1 MNVRSLVNFDRR
13 AKLAN
18 AITSNNYNIICLC
31 ETWLNVNIA
40 SSELLLDGYD
50 IFRADRKALHDQYP
64 HGGSL
69 IAVKNNF
76 AAEEVHNPNMPDSSI
91 ACKITICDVTIIIC
105 VFYNP
110 PASSK
115 YRYELADFINL
126 LNFFP
131 KTSQLVICGDINF
144 PETNW
149 SSLTSLSD
157 YEQQVLDEFEDRC
170 LLQAID
176 FKTCGQ
182 NILDVAFY
190 SNCHIHAKR
199 DDSFENIYDCS
210 DHHAILLQLECA
222 LYEKKPTLERCRS
235 FGSGDYDAMN
245 EAMRSAPF
253 DSICHTN
260 IDKMTEEL
268 YKYFDSIIER
278 HVPRRTFHRQQLPP
292 WITRSTSH
300 LIKQLG
306 TQKRLLSRKPTSYR
320 KTAVTNLENIVFS
333 ACETDRKNYQEELM
347 GSRNTDGIFKHLKS
361 LKKSISLPNEM
372 TDAKSTVTAPV
383 DKINLLNNFF
393 QSVFS
398 SKKVFTHADIKAE
411 QSILTNFNVSK
422 SKIRK
427 ILSSLDVTK
436 TRGPNG
442 LPPIFFNKTA
452 LEITPALHKLL
463 RNIKRL
469 GKLPATWKTAAVSPI
484 FKKGD
489 RRSVEN
495 WRPISLLNIDSKV
508 LEKCMYEPL
517 YNHFE
522 QFLTHSQHG
531 FTRGRSVMT
540 NMLLFQNKIHKALDN
555 NSQDDVVAFYTD
567 FSKAFDKVPHFELLQ
582 KVANTGVGGCFL
594 EVLVDYLKDRKQY
607 VRVDNQRSITLPVN
621 SGVPQ
626 GSLLGPLLFCIFIND
641 LPDRL
646 KFSEPYIFADDLKIL
661 AIKPDSISL
670 QRDLRAIESWVNEN
684 KMSLAM
690 DKCAKLTFRG
700 INKNFKLMGSVLES
714 SSEVKDLGVM
724 IDQKLS
730 STRHVDVRLA
740 KARNAL
746 YYVRRNVAYQI
757 SRQVKLGLY
766 KSLILPILTYG
777 FHCYSPNRTD
787 LNRLERF
794 QRKAIKWIMG
804 NQSDDYK
811 RQLSTLNLL
820 PLPMFLQ
827 VNDLLLFSSLC
838 DEQHEMIP
846 PRVPPNRRTRTL
858 FETGGAR
865 TEKARSEFFF
875 RNSRLA
881 NRLNLYII
889 FDEKAGLKSRI
900 LKTMKAI
907 FEERFSFQNV
917 CTWQA
922 ACDCHQCRDLWTTI

>member
-1 MNVRSLVNFDRR
+1 
-13 AKLAN
+13 
-18 AITSNNYNIICLC
+18 
-31 ETWLNVNIA
+31 
-40 SSELLLDGYD
+40 
-50 IFRADRKALHDQYP
+50 
-64 HGGSL
+64 
-69 IAVKNNF
+69 
-76 AAEEVHNPNMPDSSI
+76 
-91 ACKITICDVTIIIC
+91 
-105 VFYNP
+105 
-110 PASSK
+110 
-115 YRYELADFINL
+115 
-126 LNFFP
+126 
-131 KTSQLVICGDINF
+131 
-144 PETNW
+144 
-149 SSLTSLSD
+149 
-157 YEQQVLDEFEDRC
+157 
-170 LLQAID
+170 
-176 FKTCGQ
+176 
-182 NILDVAFY
+182 
-190 SNCHIHAKR
+190 
-199 DDSFENIYDCS
+199 
-210 DHHAILLQLECA
+210 
-222 LYEKKPTLERCRS
+222 
-235 FGSGDYDAMN
+235 
-245 EAMRSAPF
+245 
-253 DSICHTN
+253 
-260 IDKMTEEL
+260 
-268 YKYFDSIIER
+268 
-278 HVPRRTFHRQQLPP
+278 
-292 WITRSTSH
+292 
-300 LIKQLG
+300 
-306 TQKRLLSRKPTSYR
+306 
-320 KTAVTNLENIVFS
+320 
-333 ACETDRKNYQEELM
+333 
-347 GSRNTDGIFKHLKS
+347 
-361 LKKSISLPNEM
+361 M
-372 TDAKSTVTAPV
+372 TD
-383 DKINLLNNFF
+383 
-393 QSVFS
+393 
-398 SKKVFTHADIKAE
+398 
-411 QSILTNFNVSK
+411 
-422 SKIRK
+422 
-427 ILSSLDVTK
+427 
-436 TRGPNG
+436 
-442 LPPIFFNKTA
+442 
-452 LEITPALHKLL
+452 
-463 RNIKRL
+463 
-469 GKLPATWKTAAVSPI
+469 
-484 FKKGD
+484 
-489 RRSVEN
+489 
-495 WRPISLLNIDSKV
+495 
-508 LEKCMYEPL
+508 
-517 YNHFE
+517 
-522 QFLTHSQHG
+522 
-531 FTRGRSVMT
+531 
-540 NMLLFQNKIHKALDN
+540 MLLFLNKIHKALDN

-900 LKTMKAI
+900 LRTMKAI